1 MLSDMKAMIQNYWTS
16 AWRHLKKKKGF
27 SFVNILALTVGMAA
41 ALLIL
46 TYVLFEFSFD
56 NMHTQKKHIYRV
68 ESTFHE
74 GNELTDDWATSSF
87 GYGSAMKNELP
98 GIVDYTRV
106 GSQYQPEQIVKYGN
120 QLNREDKIAYAD
132 SRFFSV
138 FDFELTEGEPDKV
151 LDAPNKV
158 VITERIAKKY
168 FKNDEPIGKIMIFKA
183 DREELVCEVSGVMK
197 EMPVNA
203 HVRYN
208 FLISYLSLPKF
219 IHEYW
224 YRHEAYTYVVVE
236 SPERVQQ
243 IEAGFS
249 LMSEKYKTDEALK
262 NKRWGVK
269 LKPLEEIHLTPQKAY
284 ETEIKGNRSSMFALI
299 VAAIAIL
306 CIAWINYVNLTVVRS
321 MERAREVGI
330 RRVSGATRKQL
341 IIQFLFESFLNNFLA
356 FVLALGI
363 MEIALPAFNQWTS
376 RELDIWVW
384 FSSGW
389 SFLILAVFFTGV
401 FLSGFY
407 PAVILSGTKPVKM
420 LKGKFTNSGGAGF
433 IRKVLVV
440 LQYAAS
446 MILICCTL
454 IVFAQL
460 DFMRGKE
467 LGVKTDQVLVV
478 KFPGYTEDLSAK
490 LQAMKREMA
499 LLPGVE
505 KVTVSSAVPGVEV
518 GMFLSIHRAND
529 VTKQNRLYE
538 ILDCDK
544 DYLDAYDLKVVAG
557 RGFSEDYGGDADKL
571 VINEAAVRNLGFR
584 NNEEALG
591 QLISVETVEEPM
603 QVIGVVQNYH
613 QQSLNKAY
621 TPIMFLQHEKIS
633 WFKLRYISVVM
644 DGANPRLMVEKAE
657 KIWHRYFADSSYDYF
672 FLDTFFDQQYKQD
685 EVFGLMVALFA
696 GLAIFISCIG
706 LWVLVMFACTLRTK
720 EMGIRKVLGA
730 SNANLFY
737 QLGHEFLLLITIAIA
752 IALPVA
758 WLVMDS
764 WLGSYPFRID
774 WKWWFF
780 GFPVIM
786 LFLISLLTVG
796 WQTARTIFSK
806 PARSLRYE

>member
-1 MLSDMKAMIQNYWTS
+1 MIKNYWVS

-27 SFVNILALTVGMAA
+27 SFVNIFALSVGMAA

-46 TYVLFEFSFD
+46 TYVIFEFSFD
-56 NMHTQKKHIYRV
+56 GMHSKRECIYRV

-87 GYGSAMKNELP
+87 GYASAMKNELP
-98 GIVDYTRV
+98 GIIDYTRV
-106 GSQYQPEQIVKYGN
+106 GSQYQPEQVVKCGN

-132 SRFFSV
+132 QGFFRV
-138 FDFELTEGEPDKV
+138 FDFGLVKGDRDKV
-151 LDAPNKV
+151 LEAPNKV

-168 FKNDEPIGKIMIFKA
+168 FKEEDPIGKIMIFKA
-183 DREELVCEVSGVMK
+183 VKEELACEVSGVMK
-197 EMPVNA
+197 EMPANS
-203 HVRYN
+203 HIRYN

-224 YRHEAYTYVVVE
+224 YRHEVYTYVLVD
-236 SPERVQQ
+236 SPDRVKQ
-243 IEAGFS
+243 IEVQFPQMA
-249 LMSEKYKTDEALK
+249 EKYKTDEALK

-269 LKPLEEIHLTPQKAY
+269 LKPLEEIHLASQKAY
-284 ETEIKGNRSSMFALI
+284 EIEVKGNRSSMIALI

-341 IIQFLFESFLNNFLA
+341 IFQFLFEALLNNFLA
-356 FVLALGI
+356 LVLALGI
-363 MEIALPAFNQWTS
+363 IEVVLPAFNQLTG
-376 RELDIWVW
+376 RELDLLVW
-384 FSSGW
+384 LHSGW
-389 SFLILAVFFTGV
+389 SLMVVLVFAAGV

-407 PAVILSGTKPVKM
+407 PALILSGTKPVKM
-420 LKGKFTNSGGAGF
+420 LKGKFTNTGSAGR

-446 MILICCTL
+446 MVLICCTL

-460 DFMRGKE
+460 NYMRSKS
-467 LGVKTDQVLVV
+467 LGIRTNEVLVV
-478 KFPGYTEDLSAK
+478 KFPGYTDDLSAK
-490 LQAMKREMA
+490 LEAMKREMA
-499 LLPGVE
+499 LLPGVH
-505 KVTVSSAVPGVEV
+505 KVTVSGAVPGAEV
-518 GMFLSIHRAND
+518 ATFLSIHRAND
-529 VTKQNRLYE
+529 VTMQNRLYE
-538 ILDCDK
+538 MLDCDR

-557 RGFSEDYGGDADKL
+557 RGFSEDYGGDVNKL
-571 VINEAAVRNLGFR
+571 VINETAVRNLGFPD
-584 NNEEALG
+584 NEAALG

-603 QVIGVVQNYH
+603 QVIGVVANYH

-621 TPIMFLQHEKIS
+621 TPIMFFLHDHIS
-633 WFKLRYISVVM
+633 WVKQRYISVVM
-644 DGANPRLMVEKAE
+644 DGANPRSMVEKTRG
-657 KIWHRYFADSSYDYF
+657 IWNRYFADSSFDYF
-672 FLDTFFDQQYKQD
+672 FLDDFFDQQYKQD

-696 GLAIFISCIG
+696 VLAIFISCVG

-730 SNANLFY
+730 SNGNLFY
-737 QLGHEFLLLITIAIA
+737 QLGHEFLLLITIAVV

-758 WLVMDS
+758 WLTMDN
-764 WLGSYPFRID
+764 WLAGYPFRVE

-780 GFPVIM
+780 GLPVIL
-786 LFLISLLTVG
+786 LFGISLLTVT
-796 WQTARTIFSK
+796 WQTAKTILGK